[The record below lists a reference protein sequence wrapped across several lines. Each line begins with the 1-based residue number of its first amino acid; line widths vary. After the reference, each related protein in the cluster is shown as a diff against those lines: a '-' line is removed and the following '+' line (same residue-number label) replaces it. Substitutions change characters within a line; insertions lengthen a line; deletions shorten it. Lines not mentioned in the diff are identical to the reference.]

1 MDKWPTLR
9 KIPLDHYACPMA
21 PAPKK
26 NSSRVSA
33 PKKPRLSQAEATV
46 RMMTA
51 TSQLLVQH
59 VPGEVTVAR
68 ICEKAGVHTDY
79 VARYFG
85 SREELMCQAIEAAF
99 LGVFLNTESDDKTRL
114 SVVLEGHVDVMQL
127 AQARVRTIA
136 YLLGC
141 GVSPERFQSSQK
153 LVLESVF
160 SQSINPKVTDRTR
173 MNLILVGI
181 LLVQAMGTF
190 AEVNNMT
197 DLQKA
202 DMLGYI
208 GYISQA
214 GEAIQETLGW
224 DNPAVKSKSKKTK

>member
-1 MDKWPTLR
+1 
-9 KIPLDHYACPMA
+9 MA
-21 PAPKK
+21 PASKK
-26 NSSRVSA
+26 NTPRVSA
-33 PKKPRLSQAEATV
+33 PKKQRLSQAEATV
-46 RMMTA
+46 RMMNA

-68 ICEKAGVHTDY
+68 ICERAGVHTDY

-99 LGVFLNTESDDKTRL
+99 LGVFLRTGGEDTTRL
-114 SVVLEGHVDVMQL
+114 EVVLEGQVDVMQL
-127 AQARVRTIA
+127 SQARVRTIA

-160 SQSINPKVTDRTR
+160 SQSINPKVSDRTR
-173 MNLILVGI
+173 MNLILVGV

-190 AEVNNMT
+190 AEVNEMT

-208 GYISQA
+208 GFVSQA
-214 GEAIQETLGW
+214 GEMIQETLGW
-224 DNPAVKSKSKKTK
+224 DKPVAKPKPKSKKTK

>member
-1 MDKWPTLR
+1 MF
-9 KIPLDHYACPMA
+9 PLAHYACPMA
-21 PAPKK
+21 TASKK
-26 NSSRVSA
+26 NTPRVSA

-59 VPGEVTVAR
+59 LPGEVTVAR

-99 LGVFLNTESDDKTRL
+99 LGVFLKTGSEDTTRL
-114 SVVLEGHVDVMQL
+114 AVVLEGQVDVMQL

-153 LVLESVF
+153 LVLESIF
-160 SQSINPKVTDRTR
+160 SQSINPKVSDRTR
-173 MNLILVGI
+173 MNLILVGT
-181 LLVQAMGTF
+181 LLIQAMGTF
-190 AEVNNMT
+190 AEVNEMT

-202 DMLGYI
+202 DMLSYI
-208 GYISQA
+208 GYVSQA
-214 GEAIQETLGW
+214 GETIQETLGW
-224 DNPAVKSKSKKTK
+224 DKPVVKSKSKKTK

>member
-1 MDKWPTLR
+1 MF
-9 KIPLDHYACPMA
+9 PLHHYACPMA
-21 PAPKK
+21 PASKK
-26 NSSRVSA
+26 NTPRVSA
-33 PKKPRLSQAEATV
+33 PKKQRLSQAEATV
-46 RMMTA
+46 RMMNA
-51 TSQLLVQH
+51 TSQLLLQH

-99 LGVFLNTESDDKTRL
+99 LGVFLRTGGEDTTRL
-114 SVVLEGHVDVMQL
+114 EVVLEGQVDVMQL
-127 AQARVRTIA
+127 SQARVRTIA

-160 SQSINPKVTDRTR
+160 SQSINPKVSDRTR
-173 MNLILVGI
+173 MNLILVGV

-190 AEVNNMT
+190 AEVNDMT
-197 DLQKA
+197 DMQKA

-208 GYISQA
+208 GFVSQA
-214 GEAIQETLGW
+214 GEMIQETLGW
-224 DNPAVKSKSKKTK
+224 DKPAAKPKTVPKKRK

>member
-1 MDKWPTLR
+1 MVKPLD
-9 KIPLDHYACPMA
+9 IPLDHYAYPMA
-21 PAPKK
+21 QASKK
-26 NSSRVSA
+26 NTPRVSA

-46 RMMTA
+46 RMMNA

-68 ICEKAGVHTDY
+68 ICETAGVHTDY

-99 LGVFLNTESDDKTRL
+99 LGVFLKTGSEDSTRL
-114 SVVLEGHVDVMQL
+114 GVVLEGQVDVMQL

-160 SQSINPKVTDRTR
+160 SQSTNPKVSDRTR
-173 MNLILVGI
+173 MNLILVGT
-181 LLVQAMGTF
+181 LLIQAMGTF
-190 AEVNNMT
+190 AEVNEMT

-214 GEAIQETLGW
+214 GETIQETLGW
-224 DNPAVKSKSKKTK
+224 DKPTVKSKSKKTK

>member
-1 MDKWPTLR
+1 
-9 KIPLDHYACPMA
+9 MA
-21 PAPKK
+21 PASKRNTP
-26 NSSRVSA
+26 RVSA
-33 PKKPRLSQAEATV
+33 PKKPRLSQGEATV
-46 RMMTA
+46 RMMNA
-51 TSQLLVQH
+51 TSQLLVHH

-68 ICEKAGVHTDY
+68 ICDKAGVHTDY

-114 SVVLEGHVDVMQL
+114 SLVLEGQVDVMQL
-127 AQARVRTIA
+127 SQARVRTIA

-153 LVLESVF
+153 LVLESIF
-160 SQSINPKVTDRTR
+160 SQSINPRVSDRTR
-173 MNLILVGI
+173 MNLILVGT

-190 AEVNNMT
+190 AEVNDMT
-197 DLQKA
+197 DVQRA
-202 DMLGYI
+202 DILGYI

-214 GEAIQETLGW
+214 GEAIQETLCW
-224 DNPAVKSKSKKTK
+224 DKPVVKSKPKKRR

>member
-1 MDKWPTLR
+1 MGQWSTLR

-21 PAPKK
+21 PASKK
-26 NSSRVSA
+26 NSPRVSA

-51 TSQLLVQH
+51 TSQLLVQY

-114 SVVLEGHVDVMQL
+114 SVVLEGNVDVMQL

>member
-1 MDKWPTLR
+1 MHQRSTLR

-21 PAPKK
+21 PASKK
-26 NSSRVSA
+26 NTPRVSA

-51 TSQLLVQH
+51 TSQLLVQY

-79 VARYFG
+79 VSRYFG
-85 SREELMCQAIEAAF
+85 SREELMCEAIEAAF
-99 LGVFLNTESDDKTRL
+99 LGVFLNTESEDKTRL
-114 SVVLEGHVDVMQL
+114 SVVLEGQVDVMQL

-136 YLLGC
+136 YLVGC
-141 GVSPERFQSSQK
+141 GVNPERFQSSQK
-153 LVLESVF
+153 LVLESIF
-160 SQSINPKVTDRTR
+160 SQSINPKVSDRTR
-173 MNLILVGI
+173 MNLILVGT

-190 AEVNNMT
+190 AEVNDMT
-197 DLQKA
+197 DLQRA

-208 GYISQA
+208 GYVSQT

-224 DNPAVKSKSKKTK
+224 DKPKKTAPKKRK

>member
-1 MDKWPTLR
+1 
-9 KIPLDHYACPMA
+9 MA
-21 PAPKK
+21 SASKK
-26 NSSRVSA
+26 NTPRVSA
-33 PKKPRLSQAEATV
+33 PKKQRLSQAEATV
-46 RMMTA
+46 RMMAA

-59 VPGEVTVAR
+59 APGEVTVAR

-114 SVVLEGHVDVMQL
+114 SVVLEGNVDVMQL

-153 LVLESVF
+153 LLLESVF
-160 SQSINPKVTDRTR
+160 SQSTNPKVSDRTR
-173 MNLILVGI
+173 MNLILVGTLI
-181 LLVQAMGTF
+181 VQAMGTF
-190 AEVNNMT
+190 AEVNDMT

-224 DNPAVKSKSKKTK
+224 DKPAVKSKSKKTK

>member
-1 MDKWPTLR
+1 MF
-9 KIPLDHYACPMA
+9 PLAHYACPMA
-21 PAPKK
+21 PASKK
-26 NSSRVSA
+26 NTPRVSA

-46 RMMTA
+46 RMMSA

-85 SREELMCQAIEAAF
+85 SREELMCQAIETAF
-99 LGVFLNTESDDKTRL
+99 LGVFLKTGSEDTTRL
-114 SVVLEGHVDVMQL
+114 AIVLEGQVDVMQL

-153 LVLESVF
+153 LVLESIF
-160 SQSINPKVTDRTR
+160 SQSINPKVSDRTK

-181 LLVQAMGTF
+181 LLIQAMGTF
-190 AEVNNMT
+190 AEVNEMT

-208 GYISQA
+208 GYVSQA

-224 DNPAVKSKSKKTK
+224 DKPTVKPKSKKTK